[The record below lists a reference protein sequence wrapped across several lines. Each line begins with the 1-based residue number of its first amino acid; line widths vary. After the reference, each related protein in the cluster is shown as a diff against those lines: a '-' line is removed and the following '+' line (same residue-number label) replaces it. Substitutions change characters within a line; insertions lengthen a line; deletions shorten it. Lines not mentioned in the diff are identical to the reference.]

1 MNKLK
6 EEFEDN
12 IKSKKILNSDIGK
25 INEKIAISF
34 LKKNCKYKILET
46 NFYTSIGE
54 IDIIAKDKDTI
65 VFIEVKY
72 STTSY
77 FGLPRERVNSYKQNK
92 IRQVA
97 FIYLKNKKLL
107 NSKCRFDVIDI
118 LGEKITHIKDCF
130 W

>member
-6 EEFEDN
+6 EEFENN

-77 FGLPRERVNSYKQNK
+77 FGLPRERVNLYKQNK
-92 IRQVA
+92 IRQIA
-97 FIYLKNKKLL
+97 LIFLKNKKLI

-118 LGEKITHIKDCF
+118 LGDKITHIKDCF
-130 W
+130 